1 MFIISASWCGW
12 ADILTLWPIV
22 TDMKTLFI
30 TNCQHY
36 VKRQVER
43 KLNVILHWVLCK
55 MKKGMRHVLDQRILL
70 SSWLKTSC
78 NQQLVICKLAFLIL
92 AWAVCFP
99 LEASWYSLEN
109 SSFILLNIIY
119 SYTRS
124 YLKIWK
130 QDEFSRASLLHG
142 PKCRATNCPSW
153 KDPFLVTP
161 CFVVN
166 PFSHRY
172 YW

>member
-1 MFIISASWCGW
+1 MFIISASWCGQ

-30 TNCQHY
+30 TNCHHY
-36 VKRQVER
+36 VKGQVDG
-43 KLNVILHWVLCK
+43 KLSAILHWVLCK
-55 MKKGMRHVLDQRILL
+55 MKKGLHVLHQRILL

-78 NQQLVICKLAFLIL
+78 NQHLVICKLA
-92 AWAVCFP
+92 WAICFP
-99 LEASWYSLEN
+99 LETSWYSLEN

-130 QDEFSRASLLHG
+130 QNEFSKASLLHG
-142 PKCRATNCPSW
+142 PKCRATNYPS
-153 KDPFLVTP
+153 
-161 CFVVN
+161 
-166 PFSHRY
+166 
-172 YW
+172 